1 MFAGFTPI
9 HPCRNPL
16 PPPPPP
22 LSPLAPNMRHPKP
35 PQVPPRSGTP
45 PPAQPLPSHPH
56 RTHILNSMRTAC
68 HAHILGAINRLGGA
82 TTSFLLKIVIEER
95 LGWPVHL
102 ISNGGIEGAHSAQNL
117 SDTSSVYRALASG
130 EAHIYPEA
138 RLHSRPGML
147 SDPVWSGHGLICG
160 ALATVTPTVSLTLL
174 LMRR

>member
-1 MFAGFTPI
+1 
-9 HPCRNPL
+9 
-16 PPPPPP
+16 
-22 LSPLAPNMRHPKP
+22 
-35 PQVPPRSGTP
+35 
-45 PPAQPLPSHPH
+45 
-56 RTHILNSMRTAC
+56 MRTAS
-68 HAHILGAINRLGGA
+68 HVVHILGAINRLGGA
-82 TTSFLLKIVIEER
+82 STSFLLKIVIEER

-147 SDPVWSGHGLICG
+147 SDPVWSGRGLICG
-160 ALATVTPTVSLTLL
+160 ALATVTPTLL